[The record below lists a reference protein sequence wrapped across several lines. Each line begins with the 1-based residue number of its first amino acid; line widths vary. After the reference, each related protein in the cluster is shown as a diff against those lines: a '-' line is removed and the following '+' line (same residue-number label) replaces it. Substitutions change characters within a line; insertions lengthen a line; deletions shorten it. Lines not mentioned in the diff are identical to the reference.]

1 MEQEVAS
8 NIKKDNESW
17 KLKGDPMLLAQVL
30 SNLIDNS
37 IRATAIGV
45 ILVTLSYD
53 AKDEQLRVQVQDSG
67 SGISDELIASLSLR
81 NVDDSKAIEEK
92 IHLYVRQN

>member
-1 MEQEVAS
+1 M
-8 NIKKDNESW
+8 
-17 KLKGDPMLLAQVL
+17 L

-53 AKDEQLRVQVQDSG
+53 AKEEQLKVQVQDSG